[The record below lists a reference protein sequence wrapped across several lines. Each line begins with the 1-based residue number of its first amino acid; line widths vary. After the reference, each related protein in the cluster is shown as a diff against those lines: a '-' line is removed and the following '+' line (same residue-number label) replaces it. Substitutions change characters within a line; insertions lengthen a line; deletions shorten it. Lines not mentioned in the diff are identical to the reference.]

1 MQIIGGLRGCDLL
14 YARYLQMKW
23 NKLET
28 EKGWVKKIL
37 KVEQKQ
43 IERTTTTKQ
52 WTTISVRQ
60 SLKVVLRP
68 SKHCLTIS
76 EFSVWVSSF
85 IWLWT
90 SWRRVR
96 DRLVKAITM
105 WGDRSRVGLYPPVLN
120 VFTHKTVQWNEPS
133 SSMQMQMVCKR
144 SFDVRWTASEASFNG
159 KRRSK
164 NPSSIKRFEIIL
176 KIQPNRIKVQKSRKI
191 RW

>member
-1 MQIIGGLRGCDLL
+1 M
-14 YARYLQMKW
+14 
-23 NKLET
+23 NHH
-28 EKGWVKKIL
+28 
-37 KVEQKQ
+37 
-43 IERTTTTKQ
+43 
-52 WTTISVRQ
+52 
-60 SLKVVLRP
+60 LRP
-68 SKHCLTIS
+68 AIFKSCSLAFQTLSHCLTVSKING
-76 EFSVWVSSF
+76 WVSSF
-85 IWLWT
+85 IWFWT

-96 DRLVKAITM
+96 DRLVKAITL

-133 SSMQMQMVCKR
+133 SSMQMQIVCKR